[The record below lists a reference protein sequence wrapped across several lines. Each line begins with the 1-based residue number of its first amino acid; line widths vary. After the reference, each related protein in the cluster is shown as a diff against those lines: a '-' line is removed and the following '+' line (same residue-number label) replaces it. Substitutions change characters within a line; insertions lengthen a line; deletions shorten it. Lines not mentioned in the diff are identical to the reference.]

1 MAMKFQVKPNWRH
14 HGVGACLLFVVSL
27 VPCVS
32 LAAEVAPPPKV
43 VVFATGGTIA
53 MKIDPKTGGSVPAVS
68 GDDLVA
74 SVPGLKKIADTEVV
88 NFSNMPSDY
97 YTPEKWAELARA
109 IDKTLARPEVSGVIV
124 TQGLDAMEETAF
136 FLDLTVKSS
145 KPVICTGAK
154 RDASNWDSDGPRNI
168 LNSVRIAISP
178 DAVGHGT
185 MVSLNSQINAGREV
199 YDTSKERGE
208 TFKSGQ
214 AGFLGYADDD
224 RLTFI
229 RKSLRRQTLPLNT
242 PIATVDIIPMYCGAD
257 GKFVDAAV
265 QSGTQGLVIEALGVG
280 NVNLPMYEAIKRAR
294 DKGIP
299 VVISSWVPDGRTRPK
314 YSFKG
319 GSKTLAD
326 LGVVFANDLSPKK
339 ARILLMLG
347 MGVTKDTKKLQEIFD
362 K

>member
-1 MAMKFQVKPNWRH
+1 MKSKAKIKWHQIA
-14 HGVGACLLFVVSL
+14 GVYLLSLITVIPFVSL
-27 VPCVS
+27 S
-32 LAAEVAPPPKV
+32 AEAAQLPKV

-53 MKIDPKTGGSVPAVS
+53 MKLDPKTGGSVPAVS

-97 YTPEKWAELARA
+97 YTPEKWAELSRA
-109 IDKTLARPEVSGVIV
+109 IEKTLARPEVSGVIV

-136 FLDLTVKSS
+136 FLDLTVKST
-145 KPVICTGAK
+145 KPIICTGAK

-168 LNSVRIAISP
+168 LNAVRIAISP

-185 MVSLNSQINAGREV
+185 MVCLNSQINTGREV

-229 RKSLRRQTLPLNT
+229 RKSLRRQTLPLKDVLG
-242 PIATVDIIPMYCGAD
+242 AVDIIPMYCGVD

-265 QSGTQGLVIEALGVG
+265 QAGIQGLVIEALGVG

-339 ARILLMLG
+339 ARILLMLA
-347 MGVTKDTKKLQEIFD
+347 MGETKDTQKLQEIFN